1 MPKKTKI
8 KTYTTTRQVLDAL
21 SKGELTIEQAE
32 RQLESLKR
40 VAANRA
46 VELTESGSGC
56 RY

>member
-21 SKGELTIEQAE
+21 SSGELTIEQAE
-32 RQLESLKR
+32 KHLKKLKQR
-40 VAANRA
+40 EVALDGGA
-46 VELTESGSGC
+46 GC